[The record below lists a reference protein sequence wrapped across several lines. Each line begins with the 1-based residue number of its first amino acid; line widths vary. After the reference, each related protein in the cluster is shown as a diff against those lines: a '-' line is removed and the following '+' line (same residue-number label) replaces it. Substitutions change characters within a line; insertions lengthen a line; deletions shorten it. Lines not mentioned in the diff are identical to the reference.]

1 MMRVPAVALACAL
14 SFAAVAAQERPV
26 PKDSARISIP
36 GCANDRRFIVAE
48 RPGHEPVRSD
58 IKPGRRFRLNGP
70 KDLLKDIKAHEGSMI
85 EVTGLVKQ
93 SDLTQRGI
101 GMAGGRVRIGG
112 GPPRAPMGGT
122 TTAGTD
128 SGYNEATLDVESW
141 RPLPDAC
148 PGS

>member
-1 MMRVPAVALACAL
+1 MRFLVLALACTLWLPL
-14 SFAAVAAQERPV
+14 SAQERPV

-36 GCANDRRFIVAE
+36 GCASDRRFIVAE
-48 RPGHEPVRSD
+48 RPGHEPARSD
-58 IKPGRRFRLNGP
+58 IQPGRRFRLNG
-70 KDLLKDIKAHEGSMI
+70 KKEMLKEIDAREGSMI

-122 TTAGTD
+122 ANVGTD
-128 SGYNEATLDVESW
+128 PGYNEAIIDVESW

-148 PGS
+148 PGER